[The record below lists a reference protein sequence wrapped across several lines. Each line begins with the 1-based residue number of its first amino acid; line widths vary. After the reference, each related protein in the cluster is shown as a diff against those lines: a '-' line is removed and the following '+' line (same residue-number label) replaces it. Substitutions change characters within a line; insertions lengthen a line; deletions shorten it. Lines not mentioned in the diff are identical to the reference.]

1 MLPEKPVVTLNLMKE
16 ACYLVHCEGDEAWP
30 WNIVGRETRVTC
42 LSILF
47 NQRQGVPP
55 PRGPSLTCSLE
66 QTQAEPFG
74 THPSPVYRTCCSPGC
89 QGRGSALQRSRSYH
103 AQCSPPHPHTSWRGW
118 GSTVNRLL
126 EECIEGLSP
135 MILTKVP
142 RAPEVGAASSRMCT
156 FQVRR
161 SSIVGSSNCTSRQMG
176 EQPRGSACQGGGS
189 AQPTQELQH
198 GFKTLPLLL
207 SHQPFLY
214 PEHQASSRHKT
225 S

>member
-1 MLPEKPVVTLNLMKE
+1 MKDGKPGPGTLWTGKDR
-16 ACYLVHCEGDEAWP
+16 A
-30 WNIVGRETRVTC
+30 TC
-42 LSILF
+42 LSIPF
-47 NQRQGVPP
+47 NRRQGVPP

-74 THPSPVYRTCCSPGC
+74 IRPSPVYRTCCSPGC

-103 AQCSPPHPHTSWRGW
+103 TQCSPLHPHTSWRGW

-135 MILTKVP
+135 MILAKIP
-142 RAPEVGAASSRMCT
+142 RAPEVGAASLRMCM
-156 FQVRR
+156 FQMRR
-161 SSIVGSSNCTSRQMG
+161 NSILGSSNCASRQMG

-198 GFKTLPLLL
+198 LVLRLFAIASFPPAL
-207 SHQPFLY
+207 SL
-214 PEHQASSRHKT
+214 S
-225 S
+225 